1 MSRAL
6 KGTEAPTK
14 DCPEATKRVSDLQ
27 SGKKVFAIGNAL
39 NHGLSSTEG
48 IIGIPPVRILIEG
61 KERVV
66 MQSDMTIIK
75 GNRREGLFNEKG
87 MLVGMPTFRLKDNS
101 GNIQYGPI
109 FSILAHS
116 IRDTIQ
122 HIPLKRRL

>member
-1 MSRAL
+1 
-6 KGTEAPTK
+6 
-14 DCPEATKRVSDLQ
+14 
-27 SGKKVFAIGNAL
+27 
-39 NHGLSSTEG
+39 
-48 IIGIPPVRILIEG
+48 
-61 KERVV
+61 

-101 GNIQYGPI
+101 GNIKYGPI